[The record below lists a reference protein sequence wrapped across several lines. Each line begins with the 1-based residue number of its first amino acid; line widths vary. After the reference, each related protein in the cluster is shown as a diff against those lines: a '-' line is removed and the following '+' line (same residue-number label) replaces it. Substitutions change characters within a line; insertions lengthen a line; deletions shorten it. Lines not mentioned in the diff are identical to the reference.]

1 MDTGIL
7 NENAPPLAAAP
18 VGSGSVV
25 VEDTPPA
32 VEGYPSLYDTKGTT
46 VVAILLGISIIGVM
60 QVGVARIFA
69 KAKNETSALA
79 QFVMSMMGIIIGV
92 FVVDTVISGPDTSL
106 LSASEKASVME
117 LIRANVALV
126 FGYYFG
132 SKVASSRSSGAS
144 EEGDV

>member
-1 MDTGIL
+1 MDTGLL

-18 VGSGSVV
+18 VGAVV
-25 VEDTPPA
+25 VEETPPA

-46 VVAILLGISIIGVM
+46 VVAILLGVAMIAAI
-60 QVGVARIFA
+60 QVHVARMFA
-69 KAKNETSALA
+69 RAKDETSALA
-79 QFVMSMMGIIIGV
+79 QFVMSMMAIIIGI

-106 LSASEKASVME
+106 LSAAEKASVME

-132 SKVASSRSSGAS
+132 SKSATASKP
-144 EEGDV
+144 EVNEGDV

>member
-1 MDTGIL
+1 MDTGLL
-7 NENAPPLAAAP
+7 NENAPPLAAVP
-18 VGSGSVV
+18 SNVGSVV

-46 VVAILLGISIIGVM
+46 VVAILLGISIIGAM

-79 QFVMSMMGIIIGV
+79 QFVMSMMAIIIGV

-132 SKVASSRSSGAS
+132 SKVAQAKTDSPQD
-144 EEGDV
+144 GDV

>member
-1 MDTGIL
+1 MDTGLL

-18 VGSGSVV
+18 VGTGSVV
-25 VEDTPPA
+25 VEDTPLA

-46 VVAILLGISIIGVM
+46 VVAILLGVAIIAAI
-60 QVGVARIFA
+60 QVHVARMFSH
-69 KAKNETSALA
+69 AKNETSALA
-79 QFVMSMMGIIIGV
+79 QFVMSMMAIIIGV

-132 SKVASSRSSGAS
+132 SKVAQAKTDSPQD
-144 EEGDV
+144 GDV

>member
-7 NENAPPLAAAP
+7 NENAPPLAAVP
-18 VGSGSVV
+18 SDVGSVV

-32 VEGYPSLYDTKGTT
+32 VEGYPSLYDSKGTT
-46 VVAILLGISIIGVM
+46 VVAILLGVAIIAAI
-60 QVGVARIFA
+60 QVHVARMFSQ
-69 KAKNETSALA
+69 AKNETSALA
-79 QFVMSMMGIIIGV
+79 HFVMSMMAIIIGV

-132 SKVASSRSSGAS
+132 SKVAQAKTDPQD
-144 EEGDV
+144 GDV

>member
-1 MDTGIL
+1 MDTGLL

-18 VGSGSVV
+18 VGAVV
-25 VEDTPPA
+25 VEETPPA

-46 VVAILLGISIIGVM
+46 VVAILLGVAMIAAI
-60 QVGVARIFA
+60 QVHVARMFA
-69 KAKNETSALA
+69 RAKDETSALA
-79 QFVMSMMGIIIGV
+79 QFVMSMMAIIIGI

-106 LSASEKASVME
+106 LSAAEKASVME

-132 SKVASSRSSGAS
+132 SKSATASKS
-144 EEGDV
+144 EVNEGDV

>member
-1 MDTGIL
+1 MDTGLL
-7 NENAPPLAAAP
+7 NENAPPLAAVP
-18 VGSGSVV
+18 SNVGSVV

-46 VVAILLGISIIGVM
+46 VVAILLGISIIGAM

-79 QFVMSMMGIIIGV
+79 QFVMSMMSIIIGV

-132 SKVASSRSSGAS
+132 SKVAQAKTDSPQD
-144 EEGDV
+144 GDV

>member
-7 NENAPPLAAAP
+7 YDNAPPLAAAP
-18 VGSGSVV
+18 VGTGSVV
-25 VEDTPPA
+25 VDETPPA

-46 VVAILLGISIIGVM
+46 VVAILLAVAILASI
-60 QVGVARIFA
+60 QVAVARMFA
-69 KAKNETSALA
+69 QAKNETSALA
-79 QFVMSMMGIIIGV
+79 QFVMSMMAIIIGV

-132 SKVASSRSSGAS
+132 SKVAQAKTDSPQD
-144 EEGDV
+144 GDV

>member
-7 NENAPPLAAAP
+7 SDNAPPLAAAP
-18 VGSGSVV
+18 VGTGSVV
-25 VEDTPPA
+25 VDETPPA

-46 VVAILLGISIIGVM
+46 VVAILLAVAILASI
-60 QVGVARIFA
+60 QVAVARMFA
-69 KAKNETSALA
+69 QAKNETSALA
-79 QFVMSMMGIIIGV
+79 QFVMSMMAIIIGV

-132 SKVASSRSSGAS
+132 SKVAQAKTDSPQD
-144 EEGDV
+144 GDV

>member
-1 MDTGIL
+1 MDTGLL
-7 NENAPPLAAAP
+7 NDNAPPLAAVP
-18 VGSGSVV
+18 SDVGSVV

-46 VVAILLGISIIGVM
+46 VVAILLGIAIIAAI
-60 QVGVARIFA
+60 QVHVARMF
-69 KAKNETSALA
+69 KQSKNETSALA
-79 QFVMSMMGIIIGV
+79 QFVMSMMAIIIGV

-132 SKVASSRSSGAS
+132 SKVAQAKTDSPQD
-144 EEGDV
+144 GDV

>member
-7 NENAPPLAAAP
+7 NDNAPPLAAAP
-18 VGSGSVV
+18 VGTGSVV

-46 VVAILLGISIIGVM
+46 VVAILLGIAIIAAI
-60 QVGVARIFA
+60 QVHVARMFSH
-69 KAKNETSALA
+69 AKNETSALA
-79 QFVMSMMGIIIGV
+79 QFVMSMMAIIIGV

-132 SKVASSRSSGAS
+132 SKVAQAKTDSPQD
-144 EEGDV
+144 GDV

>member
-7 NENAPPLAAAP
+7 NDNAPPLAAAP
-18 VGSGSVV
+18 VGTGSVV
-25 VEDTPPA
+25 VDETPPA
-32 VEGYPSLYDTKGTT
+32 VEGYPSLYDAKSTT
-46 VVAILLGISIIGVM
+46 VIAILLGVAIIAAI
-60 QVGVARIFA
+60 QVHVARMFSQ
-69 KAKNETSALA
+69 AKNETSALA
-79 QFVMSMMGIIIGV
+79 HFVMSMMAIIIGV

-132 SKVASSRSSGAS
+132 SKVAQAKTDSPQD
-144 EEGDV
+144 GDV

>member
-7 NENAPPLAAAP
+7 SDNAPPLAAAP
-18 VGSGSVV
+18 VGTGSVV
-25 VEDTPPA
+25 VDETPPA

-46 VVAILLGISIIGVM
+46 VVAILLAVAILAAI
-60 QVGVARIFA
+60 QVAVARMFA
-69 KAKNETSALA
+69 QAKSETAALA
-79 QFVMSMMGIIIGV
+79 QFVMSMMAIIIGV

-132 SKVASSRSSGAS
+132 SKVAQAKTDSPQD
-144 EEGDV
+144 GDV

>member
-7 NENAPPLAAAP
+7 NENAPPLAAVP
-18 VGSGSVV
+18 SDVGSVV

-46 VVAILLGISIIGVM
+46 VVAILLGVSIIGAM

-79 QFVMSMMGIIIGV
+79 QFVMSMMAIIIGV

-132 SKVASSRSSGAS
+132 SKVAQAKTESPQD
-144 EEGDV
+144 GDV

>member
-1 MDTGIL
+1 MDTGLL
-7 NENAPPLAAAP
+7 NDNAPPLAAVP
-18 VGSGSVV
+18 SDVGSVV

-46 VVAILLGISIIGVM
+46 VVAILLGIAIIAAI
-60 QVGVARIFA
+60 QVHVARMFSQ
-69 KAKNETSALA
+69 AKNETSALA
-79 QFVMSMMGIIIGV
+79 QFVMSMMAIIIGV

-132 SKVASSRSSGAS
+132 SKVAQAKTDSPQD
-144 EEGDV
+144 GDV

>member
-7 NENAPPLAAAP
+7 NDNAPPLAAAP
-18 VGSGSVV
+18 VGSEAVV
-25 VEDTPPA
+25 VEETPLA

-46 VVAILLGISIIGVM
+46 VVAILLGIAIIAAI
-60 QVGVARIFA
+60 QVHVARMFSQ
-69 KAKNETSALA
+69 AKNETSALA
-79 QFVMSMMGIIIGV
+79 QFVMSMMAIIIGV

-132 SKVASSRSSGAS
+132 SKVAQAKTDSPQD
-144 EEGDV
+144 GDV